1 VRILEIF
8 VIICLHLLSC
18 VNTASPPGN
27 KNPLPFLRPAKVIRL
42 LFCIKPLNVIE
53 YLIPA
58 RQGKSFAH
66 RAEIDYDYAKSI
78 ELL

>member
-1 VRILEIF
+1 
-8 VIICLHLLSC
+8 
-18 VNTASPPGN
+18 
-27 KNPLPFLRPAKVIRL
+27 LPFLRPAKVIRL